1 MILAGDIG
9 GTKSNLALFAVKGEV
24 LTPHQAGV
32 RFIPIVEQTFSSRE
46 YASLE
51 DVIREFLSGQA
62 VKKSLSGGENRDAGN
77 HIGAA
82 CFGVA
87 GPVVE
92 DRCETPNLPWIISTS
107 ELKRALGLEIVE
119 LINDLEATGYG
130 IPALRGEEL
139 IMLNQAVPRQGHAA
153 LIAAGTGLGEALLYW
168 DGDSFRPTASEG
180 GHADFAPRNVVEIE
194 LLRYLLDRF
203 PHVSYE
209 RVLSGPGLFNIY
221 KFLRDSGYGEEPPWL
236 AEKLGEAESSMQVVT
251 TGAADP
257 GAIISEA
264 ALARQS
270 ELCVKA
276 LDLFVSVYGAEAG
289 NLALKFVAVGGV
301 YVGGGIAPKILGKL
315 QDGTFM
321 KAFTDKG
328 RLSPLVTSVPVWVI
342 LNPKTAL
349 YGAARRAALLKK

>member
-9 GTKSNLALFAVKGEV
+9 GTKSNLALFTIEGEG
-24 LTPHQAGV
+24 LTPHRVGV
-32 RFIPIVEQTFSSRE
+32 RLTPLVERTFSSRE

-51 DVIREFLSGQA
+51 DVVHEFLSGPA
-62 VKKSLSGGENRDAGN
+62 VKKSLSGGERRDAVDR
-77 HIGAA
+77 IEVA
-82 CFGVA
+82 CLGVA

-92 DRCETPNLPWIISTS
+92 DRCETPNLPWVIRTS
-107 ELKRALGLEIVE
+107 ALKRALGLEVVE

-130 IPALRGEEL
+130 IPTLRSEEL
-139 IMLNQAVPRQGHAA
+139 ITLNEAAPRQGHAA

-180 GHADFAPRNVVEIE
+180 GHADFAPRNAVEIE

-221 KFLRDSGYGEEPPWL
+221 KFLRDTGYGEEPPWL
-236 AEKLGEAESSMQVVT
+236 TEKLGEAESPIQNATV
-251 TGAADP
+251 GAVDP

-264 ALARQS
+264 ALAQRS
-270 ELCVKA
+270 ELCVQA

-289 NLALKFVAVGGV
+289 NLALKFVAVSGV
-301 YVGGGIAPKILGKL
+301 YVGGGIAPKILSKL

-328 RLSPLVTSVPVWVI
+328 RLSPLVESIPVRVI